1 MIISA
6 TFSKP
11 TKLVQ
16 EKFNREYLR
25 IRIKLNTS
33 SQSEKKYSVEYF
45 TEKQAFHSQLEE
57 SEIETFIKENAGITF
72 KSCVYKT
79 QTEEI
84 TILAN
89 KKGEITTLR
98 KKLVNLPNSNNA
110 NNAKFQNG
118 NRIKNYLLPEG
129 TPIPFLVHLGIMT
142 TEGKVISSKYD
153 KFRQINRFLE
163 FVNDIL
169 PSVMKSLIVNNE
181 QIRPLRIADFGVE
194 NHI

>member
-33 SQSEKKYSVEYF
+33 SQSDKKYSVEYF

-72 KSCVYKT
+72 KSCIYKT

-169 PSVMKSLIVNNE
+169 PSVMKSITVNNE
-181 QIRPLRIADFGVE
+181 QIRPLRIADFGCGKSY
-194 NHI
+194 

>member
-57 SEIETFIKENAGITF
+57 SEIETFINENAGITF

-79 QTEEI
+79 QSEEI

-98 KKLVNLPNSNNA
+98 KKI
-110 NNAKFQNG
+110 G
-118 NRIKNYLLPEG
+118 
-129 TPIPFLVHLGIMT
+129 
-142 TEGKVISSKYD
+142 
-153 KFRQINRFLE
+153 
-163 FVNDIL
+163 
-169 PSVMKSLIVNNE
+169 
-181 QIRPLRIADFGVE
+181 
-194 NHI
+194 